1 MTTTPSRE
9 PNGSV
14 VRPEP
19 TPALFALLKCP
30 SCGRD
35 PAIVFP
41 LIRDHKTVDAAPLV
55 CLGCCLRVRN
65 RSNRTAVMDRTS
77 LPLPVA
83 EDLPDR
89 AGPVSPPGPVCH

>member
-1 MTTTPSRE
+1 MTDTRSGD

-14 VRPEP
+14 VDPRP

-41 LIRDHKTVDAAPLV
+41 LFRDHTTVDAAPLV
-55 CLGCCLRVRN
+55 CLSCCLRVRSQ
-65 RSNRTAVMDRTS
+65 SNRPAVMGRSS
-77 LPLPVA
+77 LPLPS
-83 EDLPDR
+83 PD
-89 AGPVSPPGPVCH
+89 GE